1 MNEMITMIY
10 DCCIYSTIIFN
21 IIMINMY
28 IYLLKNK
35 YIKLSNKENIYVLI
49 KEIKY
54 DLIKDFE
61 LYSSNDI
68 KEVIEGIIQIYIDN
82 RCDFAEDYENK
93 EKIYY
98 NDLDVF
104 IITKKNQIIKDIKN
118 KLFLNYNNN
127 YDEKFEL
134 SIIILS

>member
-1 MNEMITMIY
+1 MIIY
-10 DCCIYSTIIFN
+10 IYNCCFYFTIIFN

-35 YIKLSNKENIYVLI
+35 YIKLSNKENIYILI
-49 KEIKY
+49 KEIKF

-82 RCDFAEDYENK
+82 KCDFAEDYENK

-98 NDLDVF
+98 NDLDLF

-118 KLFLNYNNN
+118 KLFINYNNN

-134 SIIILS
+134 SILILS

>member
-1 MNEMITMIY
+1 MNEMLSIIY
-10 DCCIYSTIIFN
+10 DCCFYFTIIFN
-21 IIMINMY
+21 IIMINIY
-28 IYLLKNK
+28 IYILRTKL
-35 YIKLSNKENIYVLI
+35 IRLSNKENIYILI

-68 KEVIEGIIQIYIDN
+68 KEVIEAIIQIYIDN

-98 NDLDVF
+98 NDIDVF

-134 SIIILS
+134 SILIVS

>member
-1 MNEMITMIY
+1 
-10 DCCIYSTIIFN
+10 
-21 IIMINMY
+21 MY
-28 IYLLKNK
+28 IYLLRTKL
-35 YIKLSNKENIYVLI
+35 IRLSNKENIYVLI